1 MSLLIEDYKKL
12 ELAIGEF
19 YRAFRAQ
26 WDRECKPNG
35 FEKHDIRIGGL
46 RQRVKHCREML
57 ESYANGK
64 TGTVS
69 ALEEEILPFA
79 DLQDGQS
86 ALFNDWLTTAM
97 IKPKM

>member
-1 MSLLIEDYKKL
+1 
-12 ELAIGEF
+12 
-19 YRAFRAQ
+19 
-26 WDRECKPNG
+26 
-35 FEKHDIRIGGL
+35 
-46 RQRVKHCREML
+46 ML

-64 TGTVS
+64 TETIS